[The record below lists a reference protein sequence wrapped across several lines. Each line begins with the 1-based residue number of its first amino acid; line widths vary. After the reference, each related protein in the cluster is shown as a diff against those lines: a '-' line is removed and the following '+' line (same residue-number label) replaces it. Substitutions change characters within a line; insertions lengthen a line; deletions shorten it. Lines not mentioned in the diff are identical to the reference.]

1 VTGVPPREQSPREQ
15 PPTVERPLLLLDYDG
30 TLAGITED
38 PDRAVPHPQVPELLR
53 SLAARMPIRV
63 ITGRRVVDV
72 ARLLPVPDLVAV
84 GVHGMEEGPLGGEVH
99 SRLDPAS
106 RELMD
111 SVRDELPRVRGVR
124 VEDKGAA
131 IALHYRGAADEER
144 VVGELREWAER
155 LPAGLE
161 PVWGKK
167 VVEVR
172 PRGFDKGRAAR
183 ELADEHPSATPVM
196 IGDDTTDEDAFR
208 ALAESG
214 GGAPSVTIKV
224 GPGETSARYRLADIE
239 SVVGYLRRYL

>member
-1 VTGVPPREQSPREQ
+1 VTGVPPSEQ

-53 SLAARMPIRV
+53 RLAGRMPVRV
-63 ITGRRVVDV
+63 ITGRRVADL
-72 ARLLPVPDLVAV
+72 ARLLPIPEIVAV
-84 GVHGMEEGPLGGEVH
+84 GVHGMEEGPLGGEIS

-106 RELMD
+106 RDLM
-111 SVRDELPRVRGVR
+111 SSARAELPEVRGVR

-131 IALHYRGAADEER
+131 IALHYRGAADEDR
-144 VVGELREWAER
+144 VVGELGEWAER

-161 PVWGKK
+161 SVWGKK

-183 ELADEHPSATPVM
+183 ELAAEHPDATPVM
-196 IGDDTTDEDAFR
+196 IGDDTTDEDGFR
-208 ALAESG
+208 ALAESQG
-214 GGAPSVTIKV
+214 NETVTVTIKV
-224 GPGETSARYRLADIE
+224 GPGDTSARYRLADIE
-239 SVVGYLRRYL
+239 AVVGYLRSYL